1 MDQRLLPNVGIT
13 GLARIGA
20 DPTRGH
26 MDGAQHSQFGNVSG
40 YGHMPPGGADPGA
53 LTQAQQ
59 ALIAN
64 IDRAIDKLAQVCIMD
79 HGCRS

>member
-1 MDQRLLPNVGIT
+1 MLPNVGVA
-13 GLARIGA
+13 GLARIGT

-26 MDGAQHSQFGNVSG
+26 MDGAQHSQIGSVAG
-40 YGHMPPGGADPGA
+40 HGHMAPGGADPGS

-64 IDRAIDKLAQVCIMD
+64 IDKAIDKLVQVLCYTYSRL
-79 HGCRS
+79 C